1 MTTLSR
7 LGEEIVYW
15 TTYEFNIATLD
26 DAYATGS
33 SIMPQKKNADIAEL
47 TRGRTGKV
55 YAALMDLLTNLKGL
69 PTGYNRDLQEDK
81 PPLWGA
87 FDVVQSCFGILP
99 GLLKTLNFNTN
110 RLELL
115 ANANFATATELA
127 NFLVSEQ
134 GLPFRKCHEIVGSV
148 VGGLAKQ
155 EKNFGDWK
163 ETQKLLQSEGINL
176 SIPQLQRILDP
187 KLSLHNNQ
195 SLGGTSPAEVKRMV
209 GEFEEKLDEIDNQ
222 IHSRQEQ
229 INAAYQ
235 KTLRVIEQVLNG
247 TKVSTICI

>member
-1 MTTLSR
+1 MLGFDGTHEHALDVISSRDFIAEPLFALTLLMTTLSR

-87 FDVVQSCFGILP
+87 FDVVQSCLGILP
-99 GLLKTLNFNTN
+99 GLLETLNFNTD

-155 EKNFGDWK
+155 GKTFEDWA
-163 ETQKLLQSEGINL
+163 ETQELLRSEGIDL
-176 SIPQLQRILDP
+176 SVSQLQRILDP

-195 SLGGTSPAEVKRMV
+195 SLGRHIARG
-209 GEFEEKLDEIDNQ
+209 GE
-222 IHSRQEQ
+222 
-229 INAAYQ
+229 A
-235 KTLRVIEQVLNG
+235 NG
-247 TKVSTICI
+247 G

>member
-1 MTTLSR
+1 M
-7 LGEEIVYW
+7 
-15 TTYEFNIATLD
+15 
-26 DAYATGS
+26 
-33 SIMPQKKNADIAEL
+33 
-47 TRGRTGKV
+47 
-55 YAALMDLLTNLKGL
+55 
-69 PTGYNRDLQEDK
+69 
-81 PPLWGA
+81 
-87 FDVVQSCFGILP
+87 VQSCLGILP
-99 GLLKTLNFNTN
+99 GLLETLDFNTD
-110 RLELL
+110 RLETL

-155 EKNFGDWK
+155 GKTFGDWE
-163 ETQKLLQSEGINL
+163 ETQKLLRSEGLDL

-187 KLSLHNNQ
+187 QLSLHNNR

-209 GEFEEKLDEIDNQ
+209 GEFEEKLSEIDSQ

-235 KTLRVIEQVLNG
+235 KTLRAIEQVLDG
-247 TKVSTICI
+247 KTIAEISF